1 MAIIVKEE
9 RCPQNHLC
17 PAIRVCP
24 VDAIHQA
31 GYRAP
36 TVDLTVCISCG
47 KCVRACPMGVFQ
59 VVASLDPA
67 S

>member
-9 RCPQNHLC
+9 RCPQNHPC

-31 GYRAP
+31 EYNAP
-36 TVDLTVCISCG
+36 MVDQDICISCG
-47 KCVRACPMGVFQ
+47 KCVRACPMDAFQ
-59 VVASLDPA
+59 VVNSLNPA
-67 S
+67 G